1 MTTDTPDRTDVHA
14 RVTARILADLEQG
27 VRPWMQPW
35 SAGHAAGR
43 IARPLRAT
51 GQPYRGVNTVM
62 LWMTAVERGYASPY
76 WFTYRQAQAAGGQ
89 VRRGEHGTL
98 VVYAG
103 TVTRPDADADADGAE
118 EREIHFLK
126 GYTVFN
132 AGQVDGLPESFHAPA
147 AEPANAMPRLD
158 AAERFFA
165 ATGADIRTGGARAF
179 YAIGPDH
186 IQMPPFEAFRD
197 AESHAATLAH
207 ELVHWT
213 RHPSRLDRDLGRKR
227 WGDEGY
233 AVEEL
238 VAEIGSAFLCAD
250 LGITPEVLA
259 DHAAYIASWLTV
271 LKDDA
276 RVIVRAAAHAQRA
289 VDYLL
294 TFQPHTEPAT

>member
-1 MTTDTPDRTDVHA
+1 MVDAFAGTT
-14 RVTARILADLEQG
+14 RIRGRQLPEFREQPLTLAL
-27 VRPWMQPW
+27 
-35 SAGHAAGR
+35 
-43 IARPLRAT
+43 LRKIT
-51 GQPYRGVNTVM
+51 TTV
-62 LWMTAVERGYASPY
+62 VE
-76 WFTYRQAQAAGGQ
+76 AAGGQ
-89 VRRGEHGTL
+89 VRCGEHGTL

-103 TVTRPDADADADGAE
+103 TLTRPDTDADGAE

-132 AGQVDGLPESFHAPA
+132 AGQVDGLPEPFHTPA
-147 AEPANAMPRLD
+147 AEPANAMPRLE

-165 ATGADIRTGGARAF
+165 ATGAEIRTGGARAF

-186 IQMPPFEAFRD
+186 IQMPPFETFRD

-213 RHPSRLDRDLGRKR
+213 RHPSRLDRDLGRKS

-250 LGITPEVLA
+250 LGITPEVRE
-259 DHAAYIASWLTV
+259 DHAAYVASWLTV
-271 LKDDA
+271 LKDDT

-289 VDYLL
+289 VDYLYAR
-294 TFQPHTEPAT
+294 QPHTEPVA